1 MNRDVLTQ
9 YIHSA
14 VRTISR
20 ETGVDEGD
28 IQRYCRINLLY
39 HISLAKNDIHRALYD
54 ILLSP
59 RHFPEVTYSDF
70 MGTDHSRV
78 RKYVS
83 SASFAKFEDDDV
95 RVIYL
100 VILLKILSDISFQET
115 YVSKYGYITNQADR
129 MALSLYR
136 NSRGERACIETL
148 MTIGIQDY
156 IWHHVPKNSTIGSET
171 LTFYNIRRIVRGIL
185 LLHELDTETLGDL
198 EYS

>member
-1 MNRDVLTQ
+1 MNRDTLTQ

-14 VRTISR
+14 VRAISQ
-20 ETGVDEGD
+20 ETGVDERD

-39 HISLAKNDIHRALYD
+39 HTSLAKNDIHRALYD

-70 MGTDHSRV
+70 IGTDHSRI

-100 VILLKILSDISFQET
+100 VILLKVLSDMSFQET
-115 YVSKYGYITNQADR
+115 YVSRYGYITNQADR

-136 NSRGERACIETL
+136 NSRGERASIETL
-148 MTIGIQDY
+148 MNVGVQDY
-156 IWHHVPKNSTIGSET
+156 IRHHVPKDLAIGSET

-185 LLHELDTETLGDL
+185 LLHELDVLVLGDL